1 MVTTTIITSATR
13 TFLTLCYDIL
23 SDIFSKFLYCI
34 CQQVE
39 LRAFCSKHTELPNDR
54 DTHQLGEAFVSAS
67 HDCSVAS
74 HNPSTLQMDKQRK
87 LNIGQN
93 GDKLAVH
100 TETSDTNS
108 GKPGDGEL
116 WEIGLFD
123 SRSNAE
129 PLSESGDL
137 DKLIDMGIFER
148 GGNEGA
154 WTAFV
159 CEFFYFSLLEK
170 AVDFFFNFLE
180 IGWFEEEFNSLNLFF
195 TFLDNDKV

>member
-1 MVTTTIITSATR
+1 VPASH
-13 TFLTLCYDIL
+13 D
-23 SDIFSKFLYCI
+23 
-34 CQQVE
+34 
-39 LRAFCSKHTELPNDR
+39 CS
-54 DTHQLGEAFVSAS
+54 VAS

-129 PLSESGDL
+129 PLSESGDV
-137 DKLIDMGIFER
+137 DKLIDIGIFER
-148 GGNEGA
+148 GGYEGA
-154 WTAFV
+154 STDSRNLLLILKKV
-159 CEFFYFSLLEK
+159 LKKLRFSC
-170 AVDFFFNFLE
+170 FLH
-180 IGWFEEEFNSLNLFF
+180 GF
-195 TFLDNDKV
+195 